1 MTQLVD
7 KADRKTAW
15 EFLQHMLEAVPYQV
29 HSILTDNGIQF
40 AEQPRNRNTIYSRP
54 MRFDMICEA
63 NGIEHRLT
71 KPNHPWTN
79 GQVERMIR
87 TIKDA
92 TVKRFHYDSHDQLR
106 AHLTDFMA
114 AYNFARR
121 LKTLG
126 GLTPYE
132 YICKIWTSEPY
143 RFILNPIHQMPGLNT
158 YIPMAR
164 GFIYLAAVLD
174 WFTRR
179 VLAWR
184 VSITLEADFC
194 IDAVEESLARH
205 GKLEI
210 FNTDQGS
217 QFTST
222 DFIKVLA
229 AREIKI
235 SMDGKGAWR
244 DNVFVERLWRTIKY
258 EEVYLRAYAS
268 VSEARAGIAR
278 YLTFY
283 NTRRPHS
290 SLDGKTPDQAYFNQ
304 PTPEAAAA

>member
-29 HSILTDNGIQF
+29 HTILTDNGIQF

-79 GQVERMIR
+79 GQVERMNR

-106 AHLTDFMA
+106 THLTDFMA

-132 YICKIWTSEPY
+132 Y
-143 RFILNPIHQMPGLNT
+143 
-158 YIPMAR
+158 
-164 GFIYLAAVLD
+164 
-174 WFTRR
+174 
-179 VLAWR
+179 
-184 VSITLEADFC
+184 
-194 IDAVEESLARH
+194 
-205 GKLEI
+205 
-210 FNTDQGS
+210 
-217 QFTST
+217 
-222 DFIKVLA
+222 
-229 AREIKI
+229 
-235 SMDGKGAWR
+235 
-244 DNVFVERLWRTIKY
+244 
-258 EEVYLRAYAS
+258 
-268 VSEARAGIAR
+268 
-278 YLTFY
+278 
-283 NTRRPHS
+283 
-290 SLDGKTPDQAYFNQ
+290 
-304 PTPEAAAA
+304 

>member
-1 MTQLVD
+1 MQTAEGKLYLFVGIDRTSKFAVTQLVE

-15 EFLQHMLEAVPYQV
+15 EFLQHLLEAVPYQV
-29 HSILTDNGIQF
+29 HTILTDNGIQF

-79 GQVERMIR
+79 GQVERMNR

-132 YICKIWTSEPY
+132 YICKIWTSEPD

-158 YIPMAR
+158 PASSESCRITRPEREASLVSLPAALR
-164 GFIYLAAVLD
+164 RAPGGSCKRPSTGTGPIRWWSWHNPALA
-174 WFTRR
+174 
-179 VLAWR
+179 
-184 VSITLEADFC
+184 
-194 IDAVEESLARH
+194 
-205 GKLEI
+205 
-210 FNTDQGS
+210 
-217 QFTST
+217 
-222 DFIKVLA
+222 
-229 AREIKI
+229 
-235 SMDGKGAWR
+235 GKG
-244 DNVFVERLWRTIKY
+244 
-258 EEVYLRAYAS
+258 
-268 VSEARAGIAR
+268 
-278 YLTFY
+278 
-283 NTRRPHS
+283 
-290 SLDGKTPDQAYFNQ
+290 
-304 PTPEAAAA
+304 